1 MMYKFLYSL
10 LFSGILIISSASA
23 QQQTGCLLPN
33 GFLHYTVNGT
43 SGGKTN
49 YNTNPN
55 IASSSVF
62 CIATVVSNPN
72 CRVNKS
78 NNAAFQG
85 TKRTFY
91 LVQCPID
98 DYIPLIILAIGG
110 VGFFSIRK
118 SSPTKNLLL
127 LG

>member
-1 MMYKFLYSL
+1 MYKFLYSL
-10 LFSGILIISSASA
+10 LFSGIFIISSASA
-23 QQQTGCLLPN
+23 QQQTGCLLPA
-33 GFLHYTVNGT
+33 GTLHYQANGT

-55 IASSSVF
+55 VLLSSVF
-62 CIATVVSNPN
+62 CVATVVSNPN
-72 CRVNKS
+72 CRVNKNS
-78 NNAAFQG
+78 GASFQG

-110 VGFFSIRK
+110 FGFFSIRK
-118 SSPTKNLLL
+118 SSLTKNLLW